1 MGAEI
6 RKGQDV
12 KSEHLFEYADRVE
25 YIRKYQNQQIRQIK
39 VNLNRKTDADLIA
52 FLESKDNI
60 AGYIKALIRSDME

>member
-1 MGAEI
+1 M
-6 RKGQDV
+6 

-60 AGYIKALIRSDME
+60 AGYIKALIRSDMG